1 MTVRS
6 VSLKTVALATVIA
19 LSSLSSLGRADTGT
33 AATTIL
39 TQAIEYYNA
48 LDFETAK
55 DLLLKVDRDKLSV
68 EDRRTFDSYFG
79 WIDTAI
85 DQQVIA
91 RQWLAYGEDVL
102 ARDDLQEA
110 QLAFEQAAGCE
121 FLEASGR
128 QQAVT
133 RLTAIRQRISAQRDQ
148 AARVAN
154 AAPSD
159 DATGLVSA
167 QEPAADAFAGE
178 VELLAEEVAVTD
190 AQPGD
195 EAPAGRDR
203 PVFRTVVLAEAT
215 VHEEATVDEP
225 SGEQLARQADESHDD
240 QVTEEITDRAQILI
254 GAGISAMNRGYSA
267 QAASLFRQAIME
279 DPQSGQAERLL
290 RQMQAD
296 AARQDG
302 QNQALADVDVD
313 GISDIADL
321 AQADVLLDE
330 PVTELIARPAD
341 NDVADDAVVVVA
353 AADDAGPADETT
365 DATDATEGEL
375 FGGADEGTRTR
386 AARIRQVRKEQA
398 IVEFENAM
406 KRADEQ
412 LKFANAEGKSG
423 TDFTDAEDFVR
434 LAQDVLTRRKVLF
447 TDDEYREKL
456 SLTRAAL
463 DRIAEDM
470 LTWEEKTIEAR
481 RIAEIIIEKKR
492 IEREEKQRLETIATL
507 TQRASTL
514 QQETRYEQ
522 EVEVLEQI
530 LLLDPNS
537 RFALDRLE
545 LVQDFVILMQQRDL
559 TRKMYQETARV
570 QIENLGAAIPWHYY
584 IQYPQ
589 DWPELSRRRLRE
601 DLAFDRSRDSE
612 ANRRVY
618 QQLQD
623 RQIFEFDG
631 IALEDVIQYIAEV
644 AGVDIHVK
652 WEMLNAAGVSES
664 SEVDIRLLQG
674 VTVEKALR
682 IILEDVAG
690 VNPLGFFVDDGVIT
704 ISTQSDLN
712 QNMYTRVYD
721 IHDMILRVPDF
732 PGPRLDLSTGATT
745 GQDIGGGSIF
755 EDDEDEDDEP
765 TRQEIIDNLIEQIEQ
780 IVDERSWD
788 DGGAISEFG
797 GQLIV
802 RQTRENHL
810 AILDLLGQLREAR
823 AIQISIEARFI
834 QVDSAFL
841 ERVGI
846 DLDVF
851 FNIGSNLGSGE
862 AIDIASTTPTTIGA
876 PANYTTVAGA
886 RTYQRSP
893 SNIGDPWN
901 GGRINRFAGDHTAQS
916 SHWTPVA
923 ARSGSRL
930 DWVASQITTTGFGT
944 SAVPTALSISGAF
957 MDDIEVDFLIEA
969 TQGSKTTRVLV
980 APRLT
985 LFNGQR
991 AYITVGTQRAYV
1003 QSWEPIVAQDAAAM
1017 RPIIGFVPTG
1027 TVLDVEAT
1035 VSADRRYVTLT
1046 VRPQVASVILNAQGE
1061 MNEVPFGT
1069 RGGFNSGTSGVVQ
1082 LPEVEIKDL
1091 QTTVSIPD
1099 GGTLLLGGQRSL
1111 STQEVEVGVPVLSK
1125 VPVINRFFTTTSEGR
1140 VETTLLILLK
1150 PKIIIQSEE
1159 EENAFP

>member
-133 RLTAIRQRISAQRDQ
+133 RLTAIRKRINAQRDQ

-167 QEPAADAFAGE
+167 QEPAADALAGE
-178 VELLAEEVAVTD
+178 VELLAEEVAVSD

-215 VHEEATVDEP
+215 VDES
-225 SGEQLARQADESHDD
+225 SGEQLAQPVDEPQAD
-240 QVTEEITDRAQILI
+240 QVTEEITDRAEILT
-254 GAGISAMNRGYSA
+254 GAGISAMNRGYNA

-296 AARQDG
+296 AAKQDV
-302 QNQALADVDVD
+302 QNQAPTDVGVD

-330 PVTELIARPAD
+330 PVTELIARQAD
-341 NDVADDAVVVVA
+341 DDVADDAVVVVA
-353 AADDAGPADETT
+353 AADDAGPT
-365 DATDATEGEL
+365 DATTDETDPTEGEL

-406 KRADEQ
+406 KRAGDQ
-412 LKFANAEGKSG
+412 LKFANAEGKSE

-456 SLTRAAL
+456 SRTRAVL

-470 LTWEEKTIEAR
+470 LTWQEETIEKI
-481 RIAEIIIEKKR
+481 RIEGDIAEKKR
-492 IEREEKQRLETIATL
+492 IEREEKQRRETIATL
-507 TQRASTL
+507 THRASTL
-514 QQETRYEQ
+514 EQETRYEQ

-530 LLLDPNS
+530 LLLDPNN

-545 LVQDFVILMQQRDL
+545 LVQNFVILMQQRDL
-559 TRKMYQETARV
+559 TRKMYRETARN

-584 IQYPQ
+584 IQYPD
-589 DWPELSRRRLRE
+589 DWKELSRRRKRE
-601 DLAFDRSRDSE
+601 DLAYDRSRDSE
-612 ANRRVY
+612 ANRRIY

-623 RQIFEFDG
+623 RQTFEFDG

-644 AGVDIHVK
+644 AGVNIHVK
-652 WEMLNAAGVSES
+652 WEMLNAAGVSED
-664 SEVDIRLLQG
+664 SEVNIRLLE
-674 VTVEKALR
+674 VTIDKALR
-682 IILEDVAG
+682 IILQDVEG

-745 GQDIGGGSIF
+745 GQNIGGGSIF
-755 EDDEDEDDEP
+755 EDDEDEEDEP
-765 TRQEIIDNLIEQIEQ
+765 SRQEIIDNLIEQIEQ

-788 DGGAISEFG
+788 DGGSISEFG

-862 AIDIASTTPTTIGA
+862 AIDIATTTPTTIGA

-886 RTYQRSP
+886 RTYQRST
-893 SNIGDPWN
+893 SGFTDPWN
-901 GGRINRFAGDHTAQS
+901 GGRINRFPGDHTAQS

-923 ARSGSRL
+923 ARGGSRL
-930 DWVASQITTTGFGT
+930 DWVANQITTTGFGT

-1003 QSWEPIVAQDAAAM
+1003 QSWEPIVAQGSAAM

-1061 MNEVPFGT
+1061 MNSINFGT
-1069 RGGFNSGTSGVVQ
+1069 IGFSSGTSGTVQ

-1140 VETTLLILLK
+1140 SETTLLILLK

-1159 EENAFP
+1159 EEAAFP